1 MSKLRNP
8 KYPCTQTPSLLA
20 GGCYR
25 GLVCWWDERAGGLA
39 AGHSEFE
46 QSHSDV
52 VYTLRWAVLGA
63 GRGQGTSLC
72 CDRWIGKTGH
82 EFFTG
87 SSDGYIKWWDI
98 RCDLQPGIV
107 LVITGVWCLVAGTS
121 PRQSGSTAWSRA
133 SARTRTSRQASTA
146 SVSSP
151 PSQASSWWGPSRAA
165 LSSAGQQCDL
175 IGGELVT

>member
-1 MSKLRNP
+1 MWNP
-8 KYPCTQTPSLLA
+8 SLSFPVPRRRPCWRAAATAGWCAGGTRGRAGWRPATASSSRATPTWSTPS
-20 GGCYR
+20 GGR
-25 GLVCWWDERAGGLA
+25 SW
-39 AGHSEFE
+39 
-46 QSHSDV
+46 
-52 VYTLRWAVLGA
+52 
-63 GRGQGTSLC
+63 GRGQGTSWS

-98 RCDLQPGIV
+98 RCHLQLGIV
-107 LVITGVWCLVAGTS
+107 LVIAGVWCLVAGTS

-133 SARTRTSRQASTA
+133 SARTRTSRPASTA

-165 LSSAGQQCDL
+165 SSSAGQQGAL

>member
-98 RCDLQPGIV
+98 RCTCSQGSCWSLLGSGVLSQELLHASQAVLHGVGLQQEQGLPARHQQPQFRAHHPQQVHG
-107 LVITGVWCLVAGTS
+107 GDRAG
-121 PRQSGSTAWSRA
+121 RRYHLQ
-133 SARTRTSRQASTA
+133 
-146 SVSSP
+146 VSSV
-151 PSQASSWWGPSRAA
+151 
-165 LSSAGQQCDL
+165 
-175 IGGELVT
+175 I